1 MGDGEWGWA
10 QEKEEININIVESA
24 FSLVNVKS
32 RLEHWITENMVI
44 IIHYLQM

>member
-1 MGDGEWGWA
+1 MWRGLGGGEGEWGRA

-32 RLEHWITENMVI
+32 HLEHWIT
-44 IIHYLQM
+44 